1 MKMNMKL
8 VTFASCAFNI
18 CCIYY
23 VNYICSSTL
32 NLNKTR
38 TFSTDR
44 DNSAA
49 GNKFKPAVVYVNA
62 DTQKMQIIKENKGRS
77 GVYRLINLSNGK
89 SYIGSSINL
98 SRRFTQYFYLNHLL
112 RNTCM
117 PICSA
122 LLKYGYSN
130 FSLVILEYCDPSECL
145 ARENHFLASLK
156 PEYNIAK
163 DAQAPFFNRLHTPE
177 TKAKMSEAQAGR
189 NHTPE
194 TRGLMSILK
203 TGENNPMYGRTGEK
217 HPM

>member
-1 MKMNMKL
+1 
-8 VTFASCAFNI
+8 
-18 CCIYY
+18 
-23 VNYICSSTL
+23 
-32 NLNKTR
+32 
-38 TFSTDR
+38 
-44 DNSAA
+44 
-49 GNKFKPAVVYVNA
+49 
-62 DTQKMQIIKENKGRS
+62 
-77 GVYRLINLSNGK
+77 
-89 SYIGSSINL
+89 
-98 SRRFTQYFYLNHLL
+98 
-112 RNTCM
+112 M

-122 LLKYGYSN
+122 LQKYGYSN